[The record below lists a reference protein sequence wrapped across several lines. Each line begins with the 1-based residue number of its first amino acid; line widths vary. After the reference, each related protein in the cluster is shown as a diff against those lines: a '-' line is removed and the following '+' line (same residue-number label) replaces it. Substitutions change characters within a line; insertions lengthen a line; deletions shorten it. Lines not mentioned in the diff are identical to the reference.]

1 MANLLPSCQPIHFL
15 NLPVEIRSKIYYHA
29 FLHPDPIR
37 GCPPHKIHVLEPKT
51 AHATRWSGH
60 PWWGTE
66 PMTRLL
72 RINHQ
77 IHDEAEK
84 VLYTRF
90 CIGFP
95 LHVTTQ
101 IVRKLLIPMSDQ
113 ARSSIR
119 SVGVCIALLT
129 KPFFP
134 LGSVTLNRA
143 LGSVSKENVWRDAF
157 ALIVELLPRLQS
169 VDMSIIIT
177 GGDVEGELRR
187 RTVDSAIRIA
197 SPLKG
202 VKHLTIRTHKSTERQ
217 QVLVDD
223 IKERVQAGIWE

>member
-1 MANLLPSCQPIHFL
+1 M
-15 NLPVEIRSKIYYHA
+15 
-29 FLHPDPIR
+29 
-37 GCPPHKIHVLEPKT
+37 
-51 AHATRWSGH
+51 
-60 PWWGTE
+60 
-66 PMTRLL
+66 
-72 RINHQ
+72 
-77 IHDEAEK
+77 
-84 VLYTRF
+84 
-90 CIGFP
+90 
-95 LHVTTQ
+95 
-101 IVRKLLIPMSDQ
+101 
-113 ARSSIR
+113 
-119 SVGVCIALLT
+119 
-129 KPFFP
+129 
-134 LGSVTLNRA
+134 TLNRA